1 MCLGIP
7 GEVTALGERD
17 GLPYASVRFGGVTRD
32 VCLACQPDVV
42 PGDFVLVHVG
52 LAIAKIDR
60 AQAETAWRVLEQLGA
75 TAEVTDPEEQQDGTE
90 ARRDGS

>member
-52 LAIAKIDR
+52 LAIAKIGR
-60 AQAETAWRVLEQLGA
+60 AQAETAWRVLEQLGQ
-75 TAEVTDPEEQQDGTE
+75 TAEVVGSPGEESE
-90 ARRDGS
+90 P